1 VIVGNHTPDWFGAFE
16 AEMTGLRGKHCQ
28 TPRGYSQTKQHAG
41 AGSRTFCYF
50 HAENVSLLYLLRRG
64 NRPKIDRKTAFF
76 CFHLQCHVPM
86 LRYFTSGE
94 SHGEALVAFLS
105 GLPAGLAV
113 DLLVRNTAAA
123 SGDIA
128 GAGMKI
134 ERDTAH
140 ILSGVRHG
148 KTIGSPIAIMLQN
161 RDWQNWKESL
171 PVETGDP
178 EKHKR
183 VASPRPGHADL
194 AGALKFDFPEARY
207 VLERA
212 SARESAARVAIGAL
226 AKLFLRELG
235 IEVLSHV
242 IAVGSTS
249 IADREIAWERIE
261 EVAREEEIL
270 LSCADPDAE
279 QRMKEEVDKV
289 LRTGDSV
296 GGVFE
301 VVAHNVPPGLGTYA
315 QWDERLDSLLAGA
328 VMSLQAV
335 KAVEIGS
342 GIHAAHSA
350 GSAVHD
356 EIGYQKESGPSGF
369 TRTRNNAGG
378 IEGGVSNGQEIRV
391 RGYLKPISTLRR
403 PLQSVDFATAAREGS
418 PRTVRCLR
426 SSGSGH
432 CRRSHGCTDAR
443 PLRSRQVRRRLAERN
458 ET

>member
-1 VIVGNHTPDWFGAFE
+1 
-16 AEMTGLRGKHCQ
+16 
-28 TPRGYSQTKQHAG
+28 
-41 AGSRTFCYF
+41 
-50 HAENVSLLYLLRRG
+50 
-64 NRPKIDRKTAFF
+64 
-76 CFHLQCHVPM
+76 M

-113 DLLVRNTAAA
+113 DQEFIDRELWRRQQ
-123 SGDIA
+123 GF
-128 GAGMKI
+128 GRGGRMKI
-134 ERDTAH
+134 ETDRAH
-140 ILSGVRHG
+140 FLSGVHHG
-148 KTIGSPIAIMLQN
+148 KTIASPIAVLLAN
-161 RDWQNWKESL
+161 RDWQNWEESL
-171 PVETGDP
+171 PVESGDP

-194 AGALKFDFPEARY
+194 AGALKYDFTEARY

-226 AKLFLRELG
+226 AKLLLRELG

-242 IAVGSTS
+242 IAVGEAS
-249 IADREIAWERIE
+249 IEDREIAWEQIVPLAAKG
-261 EVAREEEIL
+261 EVL
-270 LSCADPDAE
+270 LSCADPEAE
-279 QRMKEEVDKV
+279 QRMKAEVDKV

-301 VVAHNVPPGLGTYA
+301 VVAHNVPPGLGSYV
-315 QWDERLDSLLAGA
+315 QWDERLDALLAAA

-335 KAVEIGS
+335 KAVEIGT
-342 GIHAAHSA
+342 GIRAAHSP

-356 EIGYQKESGPSGF
+356 EIGYKSDAEFAGF

-403 PLQSVDFATAAREGS
+403 PLQSVDFATREPVKAAYERSDVCVVPAAGVAAEAMVAL
-418 PRTVRCLR
+418 TIARCALEKFGGD
-426 SSGSGH
+426 SMKE
-432 CRRSHGCTDAR
+432 TK
-443 PLRSRQVRRRLAERN
+443 RN
-458 ET
+458 FQGYLEQLKAY

>member
-1 VIVGNHTPDWFGAFE
+1 MRHRRQESRGESKNFSAFIYNSMF
-16 AEMTGLRGKHCQ
+16 A
-28 TPRGYSQTKQHAG
+28 
-41 AGSRTFCYF
+41 
-50 HAENVSLLYLLRRG
+50 
-64 NRPKIDRKTAFF
+64 
-76 CFHLQCHVPM
+76 M

-113 DLLVRNTAAA
+113 DQPFVDRELWRRQQ
-123 SGDIA
+123 GY
-128 GAGMKI
+128 GRGGRMKI

-140 ILSGVRHG
+140 IVSGVRHG
-148 KTIGSPIAIMLQN
+148 KTIGSPIAVLLEN

-171 PVETGDP
+171 PVEAGDP

-194 AGALKFDFPEARY
+194 AGALKYDFREARY

-235 IEVLSHV
+235 MEVLSHV
-242 IAVGSTS
+242 ITVGSVS
-249 IADREIAWERIE
+249 LDHEVSWEAIQQSCGKE
-261 EVAREEEIL
+261 EVL
-270 LSCADPDAE
+270 LNCADPDAE
-279 QRMKEEVDKV
+279 QTMKQEVDKV
-289 LRTGDSV
+289 LRTGDSL

-301 VVAHNVPPGLGTYA
+301 VVAHRVPPGLGTHV
-315 QWDERLDSLLAGA
+315 QWDERLDALLAAA

-342 GIHAAHSA
+342 GVQAAYSP

-356 EIGYQKESGPSGF
+356 EIGYQKQSGFSGF

-378 IEGGVSNGQEIRV
+378 IEGGTSNGEQIRI

-403 PLQSVDFATAAREGS
+403 PLQSVDFASREPVKAAYERSDVCVVPAAGVAAEAMVALTLARCALEKFGGDSMREMK
-418 PRTVRCLR
+418 
-426 SSGSGH
+426 
-432 CRRSHGCTDAR
+432 
-443 PLRSRQVRRRLAERN
+443 RN
-458 ET
+458 FDGYLEQLKNY

>member
-1 VIVGNHTPDWFGAFE
+1 MQNTAF
-16 AEMTGLRGKHCQ
+16 
-28 TPRGYSQTKQHAG
+28 
-41 AGSRTFCYF
+41 
-50 HAENVSLLYLLRRG
+50 LLRRLFIY
-64 NRPKIDRKTAFF
+64 NA
-76 CFHLQCHVPM
+76 CSAM

-105 GLPAGLAV
+105 GLPAGLTIDQTFV
-113 DLLVRNTAAA
+113 DRELWRRQQ
-123 SGDIA
+123 GY
-128 GAGMKI
+128 GRGGRMKI
-134 ERDTAH
+134 ETDKAH
-140 ILSGVRHG
+140 FLSGIRHG
-148 KTIGSPIAIMLQN
+148 KTIGSPVAVLLEN

-171 PVETGDP
+171 PVELGDP

-194 AGALKFDFPEARY
+194 AGALKYDFAEARY

-226 AKLFLRELG
+226 AKLILRDLG
-235 IEVLSHV
+235 MEIASHV
-242 IAVGSTS
+242 IAVGAVS
-249 IADREIAWERIE
+249 IGDREIAWEQIE
-261 EVAREEEIL
+261 PLAHKDEIL
-270 LSCADPDAE
+270 LSCADREAE

-301 VVAHNVPPGLGTYA
+301 VVAHNVPPGLGSYA
-315 QWDERLDSLLAGA
+315 QWDERLDALLAAA

-342 GIHAAHSA
+342 GIQAAFSP

-356 EIGYQKESGPSGF
+356 EIGYRRESGFAGF

-403 PLQSVDFATAAREGS
+403 PLKSVDFSTREPVKAAYERSDVCVVPAAGVAAEAMVALTLARCALEKFGGDSLRE
-418 PRTVRCLR
+418 TK
-426 SSGSGH
+426 
-432 CRRSHGCTDAR
+432 
-443 PLRSRQVRRRLAERN
+443 RN
-458 ET
+458 FQGYLEQLKKY